1 MQWKRRWDLSR
12 PPEDLDLTGLD
23 ISEDTLEKLLSV
35 DKEVWKDEIQ
45 GIEEFYKQFDSLPK
59 EITENFNRLKEQIM

>member
-1 MQWKRRWDLSR
+1 
-12 PPEDLDLTGLD
+12 
-23 ISEDTLEKLLSV
+23 LEKLLSV

-59 EITENFNRLKEQIM
+59 EITENFNRLKEEIL